1 MSAHDP
7 FYNLNRWKLARA
19 AAKQRDGYSC
29 THCGRTGV
37 PLDVD
42 HIIGWRRRPDLAFEL
57 DNLRTLCRRCH
68 NQRTHGKP
76 KRRNS
81 RRAEAMLLEAK
92 PKRCCSRP
100 SRCDAA
106 RGQAE
111 VMLLEAKPKR
121 RNSRR
126 W

>member
-1 MSAHDP
+1 MSAHDA
-7 FYNLNRWKLARA
+7 FYNLNRWKLVREQ
-19 AAKQRDGYSC
+19 AKQRDGYQC

-42 HIIGWRRRPDLAFEL
+42 HILGWRQRPDLAFEL
-57 DNLRTLCRRCH
+57 DNLRSLCRRCH
-68 NQRTHGKP
+68 NQRTHSKPKP

-81 RRAEAMLLEAK
+81 TRAEAILEA
-92 PKRCCSRP
+92 
-100 SRCDAA
+100 
-106 RGQAE
+106 E
-111 VMLLEAKPKR
+111 PKR

>member
-1 MSAHDP
+1 MSAHDA
-7 FYNLNRWKLARA
+7 FYNLNRWKLIREQ
-19 AAKQRDGYSC
+19 AKQRDDYHC
-29 THCGRTGV
+29 THCGHTGV

-42 HIIGWRRRPDLAFEL
+42 HIIGWRQRPDLAFKL

-81 RRAEAMLLEAK
+81 KRAEALL
-92 PKRCCSRP
+92 
-100 SRCDAA
+100 D
-106 RGQAE
+106 
-111 VMLLEAKPKR
+111 AKPKR